1 MNLKFKK
8 IYSVLFL
15 GLLLAKNVYT
25 PVLAEQSVSARTPH
39 IICAKAEL

>member
-25 PVLAEQSVSARTPH
+25 PVLAEQSISARTPH
-39 IICAKAEL
+39 TVCVQTEL